1 MKSLVIGLMAIL
13 MLSACAGSSSA
24 SIQGQWKL
32 VSYGSVPD
40 QMPAVA
46 SVDTMIEFDSEG
58 RMSGNVGCNNFG
70 GGYTVDGD
78 TITFSPVSTTEM
90 FCETVADQESGTL
103 AVLQEVTSFELDG
116 NTMTITSVDG
126 NSSIVLEKQ

>member
-1 MKSLVIGLMAIL
+1 